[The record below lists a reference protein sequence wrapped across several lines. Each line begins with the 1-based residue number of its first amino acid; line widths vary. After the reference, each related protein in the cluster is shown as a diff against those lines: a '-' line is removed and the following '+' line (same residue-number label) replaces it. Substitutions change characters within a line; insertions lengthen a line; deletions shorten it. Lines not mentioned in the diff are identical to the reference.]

1 MADARAS
8 HPPWATA
15 VSGRRLGLLVAL
27 YCLAVLG
34 LFQQTVQ
41 DMVKVWTVSETFAH
55 GFLIVPISLWLLWRQ
70 RHDLAGAV
78 ASPQPWVL
86 VLTAGGGLVWLLA
99 HTVDVNV
106 VQQLALV
113 GILITGIWAL
123 IGTAL
128 ARRLMFPLG
137 FLLLAVPMG
146 EDLVPPLMVLTADS
160 IEVLVRA
167 SGIPVYR
174 EGMYL
179 TLPSGHWS
187 VVEACSGVRY
197 LIASFTLG
205 LVYAYLT
212 YQSLWRRLAFVLAAI
227 LLPIVANSLRAY
239 GIVMIGH
246 FSGMELAVGVDHLIY
261 GWVFFGVVMLLLFWV
276 GSFWQEPERSLA
288 AGPTGNLGA
297 AHGAA
302 AGTARLV
309 AVMVL
314 ALVVS
319 ALGPAAAAALLRGE
333 EPRTAAALAEPA
345 PASDWNTAATPGW
358 DWLPRHADADRT
370 LAAYYENAAG
380 LVGLYLHQHLR
391 QSPGAELVQSGE
403 PWVPNPDNWR
413 VQARARVPVL
423 LGGAAPLR
431 AREATVLSPQQRLLV
446 WSWYRVG
453 GEYTANPYLTKLL
466 EARQQIL
473 AGQREGTRLFIATP
487 VVEGATE
494 QARQRLQAFFDQHR
508 VTIEQ
513 ALDRR
518 DPAAAH

>member
-1 MADARAS
+1 MADARS
-8 HPPWATA
+8 IQPPLAAAIT
-15 VSGRRLGLLVAL
+15 GRALGLLVAL

-41 DMVKVWTVSETFAH
+41 DMVRVWTVSETFAH

-78 ASPQPWVL
+78 ASPQPWAL

-128 ARRLMFPLG
+128 ARQLMFPLG

-146 EDLVPPLMVLTADS
+146 EDLVPPMMELTADTT
-160 IEVLVRA
+160 EALVRA

-212 YQSLWRRLAFVLAAI
+212 YQSQWRSLVFVLAAV

-246 FSGMELAVGVDHLIY
+246 LSGMELAVGVDHLIY
-261 GWVFFGVVMLLLFWV
+261 GWVFFGVVMLLLFWI
-276 GSFWQEPERSLA
+276 GSFWQEPERTWPA
-288 AGPTGNLGA
+288 APVVGTAADGA
-297 AHGAA
+297 AVGAA
-302 AGTARLV
+302 RML
-309 AVMVL
+309 AVLVL
-314 ALVVS
+314 ALAVS
-319 ALGPAAAAALLRGE
+319 ALGPTAAAALQRGE
-333 EPRTAAALAEPA
+333 ERREVAALAEPS
-345 PASDWNTAATPGW
+345 PASGWNTAATPGW
-358 DWLPRHADADRT
+358 GWLPRHADADRT
-370 LAAYYENAAG
+370 LAAYYENTG
-380 LVGLYLHQHLR
+380 GVVGLYLYQHL
-391 QSPGAELVQSGE
+391 QQQHGAELVQPAE
-403 PWVPNPDNWR
+403 PWLEDPDNWR
-413 VQARARVPVL
+413 VRTRAQVPVM
-423 LGGAAPLR
+423 LGGDAPLR
-431 AREATVLSPQQRLLV
+431 VREATVLSPQQRLLV

-466 EARQQIL
+466 EARQQIFD
-473 AGQREGTRLFIATP
+473 GQREGARLFIATP
-487 VVEGATE
+487 VAEGAAE
-494 QARQRLQAFFDQHR
+494 QARQRLQAFVDQHR

-518 DPAAAH
+518 EPAAAH

>member
-1 MADARAS
+1 MTDARAS

-15 VSGRRLGLLVAL
+15 VSGRGLGLLVAL

-41 DMVKVWTVSETFAH
+41 DMVRVWTVSETFAH

-128 ARRLMFPLG
+128 ARQLMFPLG

-146 EDLVPPLMVLTADS
+146 EDLVPPMMELTADTT
-160 IEVLVRA
+160 EALVRL

-179 TLPSGHWS
+179 TLPTGHWS
-187 VVEACSGVRY
+187 VVEACSGIRY

-276 GSFWQEPERSLA
+276 GSIWQEPERTWPA
-288 AGPTGNLGA
+288 APVVDTAADGA
-297 AHGAA
+297 AVGA
-302 AGTARLV
+302 GWMV
-309 AVMVL
+309 VVMAL
-314 ALVVS
+314 ALAVA
-319 ALGPAAAAALLRGE
+319 ALGPTAAAALQRGE

-345 PASDWNTAATPGW
+345 PASGWNTAATPGW
-358 DWLPRHADADRT
+358 DWLPRHADADRI
-370 LAAYYENAAG
+370 LAAYYENAEG
-380 LVGLYLHQHLR
+380 SVGLYLHQHLR

-403 PWVPNPDNWR
+403 PWVPNSDIWR
-413 VQARARVPVL
+413 VQARAQVPVP

-431 AREATVLSPQQRLLV
+431 AREATVQSPQQRLLV

-466 EARQQIL
+466 EARQQML
-473 AGQREGTRLFIATP
+473 EGQREGTRLFIATP

-494 QARQRLQAFFDQHR
+494 QARQRLQAFVDQHQ
-508 VTIEQ
+508 TAIEQ

-518 DPAAAH
+518 DAATPY